1 MCMCKACES
10 SIRRYLKKHRTFQ
23 ILIGKGNESVA
34 FHFVR
39 QLMLTLASMLSL
51 GKIFVVALVLEDTS
65 PQLCLC
71 TQ

>member
-1 MCMCKACES
+1 M
-10 SIRRYLKKHRTFQ
+10 
-23 ILIGKGNESVA
+23 SVA

-51 GKIFVVALVLEDTS
+51 GKIFVVVLVLEDTS